1 MGKSMKGE
9 AYENLKE
16 ILKVPFYLL
25 LFLGL
30 TFLFSLLF
38 ALITDELL
46 IRGNLGETYFT
57 ITLALQTTISLLL
70 ALFVSVSLYKIK
82 YFKQSD
88 KAKSATSVVAGFL
101 GMVAAGCPAC
111 SITLA
116 SYIGLAGFL
125 SLLPFKGLE
134 LKILSVFLLVPVN
147 YFLLRD
153 MKVCKAKHHKH

>member
-46 IRGNLGETYFT
+46 IRETLGRL
-57 ITLALQTTISLLL
+57 IL
-70 ALFVSVSLYKIK
+70 
-82 YFKQSD
+82 
-88 KAKSATSVVAGFL
+88 
-101 GMVAAGCPAC
+101 
-111 SITLA
+111 
-116 SYIGLAGFL
+116 L
-125 SLLPFKGLE
+125 SLLPYKQRFLFF
-134 LKILSVFLLVPVN
+134 LLFLLV
-147 YFLLRD
+147 L
-153 MKVCKAKHHKH
+153 VCTK